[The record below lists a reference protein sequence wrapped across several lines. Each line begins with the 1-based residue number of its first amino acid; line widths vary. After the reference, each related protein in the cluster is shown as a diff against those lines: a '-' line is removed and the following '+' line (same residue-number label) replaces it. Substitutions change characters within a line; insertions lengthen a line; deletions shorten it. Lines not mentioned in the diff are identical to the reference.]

1 MELNN
6 KEQKKLDVI
15 KQVIDKKMTIKEAMY
30 ELNISRQQIYRLI
43 KIYNTENKKGFIH
56 KNRGKDNP
64 NKIDSKIIEKLKQ
77 LYLEEFYDYNF
88 EHFLEK
94 IKDEYKISYSSLYRY
109 FLNDDI
115 ISPLA
120 HKETVKLY
128 NEKMINAIAEND
140 KSIPEEKIDLFK
152 TRQISFEQAHT
163 RRPNNLYVFG
173 QEVQMDACEKVWFGD
188 IVTYLH
194 LAIDKGT
201 NKVLGGWFEYEEVTR
216 GYFVILFNMIVNY
229 GIPAKIK
236 ADNRSTFSANK
247 TQVNKSKKFFTQ
259 FGKICEELNIV
270 LETTSIAT
278 AKANIERNNRTFK
291 DRLIAELRHEQI
303 SDIDTANKYLNET
316 FIPYM
321 NRKFS
326 YVIDS
331 NTSKMRPNN
340 YSIQELNLIISEK
353 FTRIIDNASAIKY
366 NNKYY
371 LPADPDTGEVVHFMR
386 KTECTFIITYNAE
399 YWCKIENKYYI
410 LIELEGR
417 DTIMK
422 KEIDNDKPVEKK
434 QYIPPKNHPWR
445 QNMMLRKRK

>member
-1 MELNN
+1 M
-6 KEQKKLDVI
+6 
-15 KQVIDKKMTIKEAMY
+15 
-30 ELNISRQQIYRLI
+30 
-43 KIYNTENKKGFIH
+43 
-56 KNRGKDNP
+56 
-64 NKIDSKIIEKLKQ
+64 
-77 LYLEEFYDYNF
+77 
-88 EHFLEK
+88 
-94 IKDEYKISYSSLYRY
+94 
-109 FLNDDI
+109 
-115 ISPLA
+115 
-120 HKETVKLY
+120 
-128 NEKMINAIAEND
+128 
-140 KSIPEEKIDLFK
+140 FK